1 MRSVFRR
8 LLGVV
13 CVIAGAWSTSVSA
26 APQTSAFGSLLS
38 SAIDRELTASW
49 AAVRDQVEADAREL
63 SVAIRR
69 PEMSADP
76 VLARIALKVEPLRY
90 APLHE
95 KLDAVNRLVN
105 REIQYTS
112 DLLASGVEDRW
123 LSPSEALRIGGDCE
137 DYSIAKYV
145 ILRALGVDEKKM
157 RIIVLRDTDRELGH
171 AVLTVAHKV
180 GEVVLDNVSSALR
193 VDRNLPQ
200 YRPIYSIQAGAAY
213 AHLNL
218 PTLRRHYFTRAQIA
232 LGDTPR
238 SSESP

>member
-1 MRSVFRR
+1 MRSVVKR

-26 APQTSAFGSLLS
+26 APQTHAFGSLLS
-38 SAIDRELTASW
+38 KTIDRNLSANWT
-49 AAVRDQVEADAREL
+49 AVRDQVEVDAREL
-63 SVAIRR
+63 SIAIRR
-69 PEMSADP
+69 PEMSSDP
-76 VLARIALKVEPLRY
+76 VLARIALKVEHLRY

-95 KLDAVNRLVN
+95 KLDAVNSLIN
-105 REIQYTS
+105 HEIQYTS
-112 DLLASGVEDRW
+112 DLLASGREDRW

-157 RIIVLRDTDRELGH
+157 RIFVLKDTARDLGH
-171 AVLTVAHKV
+171 AVLTVAHDV
-180 GEVVLDNVSSALR
+180 GKVVLDNVSDVLR

-200 YRPIYSIQAGAAY
+200 YRAIYSIQSGAAY

-218 PTLRRHYFTRAQIA
+218 PTLRRHYFTRSQIA
-232 LGDTPR
+232 LGG
-238 SSESP
+238 SP

>member
-1 MRSVFRR
+1 MSSVLKR

-26 APQTSAFGSLLS
+26 APQTAEFGSLLS
-38 SAIDRELTASW
+38 KKIDRALAANWS
-49 AAVRDQVEADAREL
+49 AVRDSVEADAREL
-63 SVAIRR
+63 SVALRR
-69 PEMSADP
+69 PEMSSDP
-76 VLARIALKVEPLRY
+76 VLARIAFKVEHLRY

-95 KLDAVNRLVN
+95 KLDAVNRLIN

-112 DLLASGVEDRW
+112 DLLASGNEDRW

-137 DYSIAKYV
+137 DYTIAKYV

-157 RIIVLRDTDRELGH
+157 RIIVLKDTARDLGH
-171 AVLTVAHKV
+171 AVLTVTHDV
-180 GEVVLDNVSSALR
+180 GKVVLDNVSNVLR

-200 YRPIYSIQAGAAY
+200 YRPIYSIQSGEAF

-218 PTLRRHYFTRAQIA
+218 PTLRRHYFSRSQIA
-232 LGDTPR
+232 LGR
-238 SSESP
+238 SP

>member
-1 MRSVFRR
+1 M
-8 LLGVV
+8 

-26 APQTSAFGSLLS
+26 APQTDAFGSLLS
-38 SAIDRELTASW
+38 TVVDQKLTANW
-49 AAVRDQVEADAREL
+49 TAIRDQVEDDAREL

-69 PEMSADP
+69 PEMSSDP
-76 VLARIALKVEPLRY
+76 VLARIALKVEHLRY
-90 APLHE
+90 APMHE

-105 REIQYTS
+105 HEIQYTS
-112 DLLASGVEDRW
+112 DRLVAGVEDRW

-157 RIIVLRDTDRELGH
+157 RVIVLKDTARELGH
-171 AVLTVAHKV
+171 AVLAVAHNV
-180 GEVVLDNVSSALR
+180 GKVVLDNVSDALR

-200 YRPIYSIQAGAAY
+200 YRPIYSIQSGEAY

-218 PTLRRHYFTRAQIA
+218 PTLRRHYFTRTQIA
-232 LGDTPR
+232 LRRTR
-238 SSESP
+238 

>member
-1 MRSVFRR
+1 MRSVLKR

-13 CVIAGAWSTSVSA
+13 CVIAGVWSTSLSA

-38 SAIDRELTASW
+38 STIDRTLTANW
-49 AAVRDQVEADAREL
+49 DAVRDRVDADAREL
-63 SVAIRR
+63 SLAIRR

-76 VLARIALKVEPLRY
+76 VLAGIALKVEHLRY

-95 KLDAVNRLVN
+95 KLDAVNRLMN
-105 REIQYTS
+105 AEIQYTS
-112 DLLASGVEDRW
+112 DLLGAGVEDRW

-157 RIIVLRDTDRELGH
+157 RIIVLKDTDRDLGH
-171 AVLTVAHKV
+171 AVLTVSHKV
-180 GEVVLDNVSSALR
+180 GQVVLDNVSNTLR

-200 YRPIYSIQAGAAY
+200 YRPIYSIQSGAAF

-232 LGDTPR
+232 LGD
-238 SSESP
+238 SP

>member
-1 MRSVFRR
+1 MRCVFRR

-13 CVIAGAWSTSVSA
+13 CVIAGVWSTSVSA
-26 APQTSAFGSLLS
+26 TPQTSEFGSLLS
-38 SAIDRELTASW
+38 TKIDQTLTANW

-76 VLARIALKVEPLRY
+76 VLANVAFKVEHLRY

-105 REIQYTS
+105 REIQYSS
-112 DLLASGVEDRW
+112 DRLATGVEDRW

-137 DYSIAKYV
+137 DYTIAKYV

-157 RIIVLRDTDRELGH
+157 RIIVLKDTDRDLGH
-171 AVLTVAHKV
+171 AVLSVAHDV
-180 GEVVLDNVSSALR
+180 GKVVLDNVSNVLR

-200 YRPIYSIQAGAAY
+200 YRAIYSIQAGVAY
-213 AHLNL
+213 SHLNL
-218 PTLRRHYFTRAQIA
+218 PTLRRHYFTRSQIA
-232 LGDTPR
+232 LGG
-238 SSESP
+238 SP